1 MSMTQEAREQRI
13 KDALEAYA
21 QEETPERIP
30 LPFRDQAGKTF
41 PVVSLPLDV
50 VLLNPRSH
58 RIKAHLESHPDREEV
73 LKDPYSDRA
82 QAVIA
87 QVLRVAGE
95 RGEENFE
102 LLKKDLEEIGQ
113 RDAGVITHAG
123 VLINANTRAVAL
135 RELDPNGYIRV
146 AVLPSDADERD
157 IDQLEMRLQ
166 IQREFRRDY
175 SFSNLLIFV
184 HDLLET
190 YDYSEE
196 QVARQLNYAASTDA
210 KEMTKGINQVR
221 RLVRQLALLRDLQK
235 RSSGTLPLTF
245 FDDKKQALDD
255 LDQQFE
261 AMVKKGDRAGAERMR
276 DARVLG
282 ILAGCGYKNL
292 RKITDTA
299 VTEHLVP
306 RIEKTDGIKDA
317 LPVMTAPSVPA
328 TDDDEDEEMA
338 LLGGG
343 AAPTSRPHD
352 GSPLKPLV
360 TFVAKAVT
368 RPTVALPQNDGS
380 PREVETRTLLDQ
392 IANVVDA
399 AADVADFD
407 ASLKQKVDGPIRF
420 LDKAT
425 SQLRSAIEAYRGVGG
440 RADFDQAAWER
451 ELEEFRTAAEALEAE
466 ITKRKQGTA
475 PAA

>member
-41 PVVSLPLDV
+41 AVVSLPLKA

-58 RIKAHLESHPDREEV
+58 RIKAHLESHPDRDEV
-73 LKDPYSDRA
+73 QKDPYSDKA
-82 QAVIA
+82 QAIIA
-87 QVLRVAGE
+87 HVLRVAGD
-95 RGEENFE
+95 RGLENFE

-113 RDAGVITHAG
+113 RDAGVITHSG
-123 VLINANTRAVAL
+123 VLINANTRAVAM

-190 YDYSEE
+190 YGYSED
-196 QVARQLNYAASTDA
+196 QVARQLNYAASTDD
-210 KEMTKGINQVR
+210 KEMAKGVNQVR
-221 RLVRQLALLRDLQK
+221 RLVRQLTLLRDLQK
-235 RSSGTLPLTF
+235 RSGGTLPLTF

-261 AMVKKGDRAGAERMR
+261 AMVKKGERAAAERMR
-276 DARVLG
+276 EGRLLG
-282 ILAGCGYKNL
+282 ILAGCGYENL
-292 RKITDTA
+292 RKITGTA

-306 RIEKTDGIKDA
+306 RIEKAAPIKDA
-317 LPVMTAPSVPA
+317 LPAITAPSKPTSEA
-328 TDDDEDEEMA
+328 EEDDDVT
-338 LLGGG
+338 LLAGG
-343 AAPTSRPHD
+343 APAAPAPD
-352 GSPLKPLV
+352 GSPIKPLV
-360 TFVAKAVT
+360 TFLAKAVT
-368 RPTVALPQNDGS
+368 KPTVTLPQRNGS
-380 PREVETRTLLDQ
+380 AEEVETRPLLDQ
-392 IANVVDA
+392 IGNIVDD
-399 AADVADFD
+399 AADVASVD
-407 ASLKQKVDGPIRF
+407 ASLKQKTDGPIRY
-420 LDKAT
+420 LGKAT
-425 SQLRSAIEAYRGVGG
+425 TQLRSAIDAYRSVGA
-440 RADFDQAAWER
+440 RSDFDQAAWEH
-451 ELEEFRTAAEALEAE
+451 ELSEFRTAVEALEAE
-466 ITKRKQGTA
+466 IKKGKQQTA
-475 PAA
+475 QTT